1 MQANIFEHATT
12 RIVFVLSHSHFNRV
26 IINRFANVCHNFEIA
41 QGPNMPDTSLRCGL
55 VLNLHGKAFYGMVLF
70 TTNM

>member
-1 MQANIFEHATT
+1 MQANIFNMKRLEFF
-12 RIVFVLSHSHFNRV
+12 FVLSHSNFNRV
-26 IINRFANVCHNFEIA
+26 IINRFANICDNFEIA

-55 VLNLHGKAFYGMVLF
+55 VLNVHGKVFYGMVLF